1 MFSCN
6 EILNLDDK
14 SIGTY
19 LENTPIDTFLE
30 PILVKYPDYYNL
42 RGQDFQQISD
52 LERHEAFEILKSE
65 LK

>member
-1 MFSCN
+1 MFKCN
-6 EILNLDDK
+6 EILKLDDE

-19 LENTPIDTFLE
+19 FEDTPIDTFLE

-52 LERHEAFEILKSE
+52 SERHEAFEILKFE
-65 LK
+65 VK